1 MLHFAQ
7 TTVPQGSF
15 SEYDFYTQSDNWLH
29 YCTYT
34 PFAYNIS
41 NLRIPVAIFSGSV
54 DKLATPADVGILNS
68 ILKANSDAGYLW
80 FRTSEIENYG
90 HGDLVWGSDVDT
102 VYYPQML
109 EYIEFWRTH
118 QRSYPSDVYNNEITC
133 QPKPSN
139 PSPSTTVPTSTLAP
153 ASPTISPTPQSDSS
167 DAVLISC
174 RDSGFLLTLGL
185 CILLVGIF

>member
-1 MLHFAQ
+1 MMLTNRYFS
-7 TTVPQGSF
+7 PSF